1 MIIGMKQ
8 ANSNVSFDICHHNP
22 YWAKRYFAAD
32 WQKWNVDRVFIQV
45 YNDANF
51 QEELNY
57 VKNSDGIAISEK
69 QFHRLKELVD
79 NPDVKSVLIFP
90 GSGKPEETAS
100 SLNSFIINSGS
111 LP

>member
-1 MIIGMKQ
+1 
-8 ANSNVSFDICHHNP
+8 
-22 YWAKRYFAAD
+22 
-32 WQKWNVDRVFIQV
+32 
-45 YNDANF
+45 
-51 QEELNY
+51 